1 MPLFCSNRKDTTQG
15 VYTLSHNAC
24 MLVPIDLDHGQAQAR
39 RLIPFVKEPKD
50 YDIVDWEIVETLCK
64 SLR

>member
-1 MPLFCSNRKDTTQG
+1 
-15 VYTLSHNAC
+15 